1 MLPSFSLE
9 HCSIPPFPL
18 PPSLLPTLT
27 TRTHCLH
34 VDFWDTAGQERFN
47 SMHPTYYHQAHA
59 CVLVFD
65 VTRKVTYKNL
75 STWYKEMRH
84 NRPEIP
90 CILVA
95 NKIDGEFV
103 LMFEIILS
111 QKGKGSHKRQSAYF
125 RAPQ

>member
-1 MLPSFSLE
+1 
-9 HCSIPPFPL
+9 
-18 PPSLLPTLT
+18 
-27 TRTHCLH
+27 
-34 VDFWDTAGQERFN
+34 
-47 SMHPTYYHQAHA
+47 MHPTYYHQAHA

-75 STWYKEMRH
+75 STWYKELRH

-111 QKGKGSHKRQSAYF
+111 QGERVTQEAICQFPCSPVTNTHT
-125 RAPQ
+125 